1 MGQTVTLTRLL
12 SIRSHLKTSGRTV
25 VFTNGCFDL
34 IHKGHLDYLRK
45 SKSFGEVLVVAI
57 NSDSSVRKIKGKGRP
72 ILPQKDRA
80 EIVAALDPVDYVFIF
95 NQETPLKVI
104 KMLKPDI
111 LVKGADYKLSEI
123 VGAAEVR
130 SWGGQVKKVKLTEGR
145 GTREII
151 EKILTDLSKSQ
162 GGLGV

>member
-12 SIRSHLKTSGRTV
+12 SIRSKVKERDRSV

-34 IHKGHLDYLRK
+34 IHKGHLDYLRR
-45 SKSFGEVLVVAI
+45 SKSFGDVLIVAV

-80 EIVAALDPVDYVFIF
+80 EIVAALEPVDYVFIF
-95 NQETPLKVI
+95 NEETPLRVI
-104 KMLKPDI
+104 NVLKPDI
-111 LVKGADYKLSEI
+111 LVKGADYRLSEI
-123 VGAAEVR
+123 VGAREVK
-130 SWGGQVKKVKLTEGR
+130 SWGGQVKRVKLTQGR

-151 EKILTDLSKSQ
+151 QTILRDFSRS
-162 GGLGV
+162 

>member
-12 SIRSHLKTSGRTV
+12 SIRSKLKERGRSV

-34 IHKGHLDYLRK
+34 IHRGHLDYLRR
-45 SKSFGEVLVVAI
+45 SKSFGDVLIVAV
-57 NSDSSVRKIKGKGRP
+57 NSDRSVRKIKGKGRP

-80 EIVAALDPVDYVFIF
+80 EIIAALEPVDYVFIF
-95 NQETPLKVI
+95 NEETPLRVI
-104 KMLKPDI
+104 DVLKPDI

-123 VGAAEVR
+123 VGARAVK
-130 SWGGQVKKVKLTEGR
+130 SWGGQVKRVKLTEGR

-151 EKILTDLSKSQ
+151 QTILRDFSRS
-162 GGLGV
+162 

>member
-45 SKSFGEVLVVAI
+45 SKSFGEVLIVAI

-130 SWGGQVKKVKLTEGR
+130 SWGGQVKRVKLTEGR
-145 GTREII
+145 GTKEII

>member
-12 SIRSHLKTSGRTV
+12 SIRSKLKERGRTV

-34 IHKGHLDYLRK
+34 IHKGHLDYLRR
-45 SKSFGEVLVVAI
+45 SKSFGEVLIVAV
-57 NSDSSVRKIKGKGRP
+57 NSDRSVRKIKGKGRP

-80 EIVAALDPVDYVFIF
+80 EIIAALEPVDYVFIF
-95 NQETPLKVI
+95 NEETPLRVI
-104 KMLKPDI
+104 NVLKPDI

-123 VGAAEVR
+123 VGAWEVK
-130 SWGGQVKKVKLTEGR
+130 SWGGQVKRVKLTEGR

-151 EKILTDLSKSQ
+151 QTILRDFSRS
-162 GGLGV
+162 